1 METCVTQKAHKCD
14 WISCVGCRMEF
25 ERVDLAQYVME
36 VVATKCP
43 LVHVKPAVP
52 AYVFWLVGGGRRLV
66 RFLSLSLHGNT
77 RQPTKVLGSRGEL
90 HQPAYGKALGAL
102 VNCRRRRR
110 RRCP

>member
-43 LVHVKPAVP
+43 SVHDKPAVL
-52 AYVFWLVGGGRRLV
+52 AYVFLLLARWRWKETGPISVV
-66 RFLSLSLHGNT
+66 EAS
-77 RQPTKVLGSRGEL
+77 
-90 HQPAYGKALGAL
+90 HQW
-102 VNCRRRRR
+102 
-110 RRCP
+110 